1 MAKRK
6 GWAAPGIDGIQ
17 NYWWKNLEPA
27 QKALTRAFTKIK
39 EDNTNI
45 PIWWPTGRTVL
56 LSKTKNLE
64 NKMIYRPITCLIR
77 HIKS

>member
-1 MAKRK
+1 MTKGK

-39 EDNTNI
+39 EDNTTHQFGGQLEELCYYQK
-45 PIWWPTGRTVL
+45 P
-56 LSKTKNLE
+56 KTW
-64 NKMIYRPITCLIR
+64 RIR
-77 HIKS
+77 